1 MGIWLLT
8 AWLSFT
14 METVA
19 KPFIVTQWPRVAEV
33 MAGDDVILH
42 CNIVELYSPCSTVV
56 WLRVDPEK
64 AAISLTDRVQIHPN
78 HPSSVCTA
86 LIANSTVHDSGIYYC
101 TAVHG
106 RFAHIGNGSR
116 VVVKEHISF
125 PLIDILSPL
134 IQNSPF
140 VPLQCVVTGVEGFQ
154 EYVSWAIEGRKE
166 KGQSVWTHRH
176 NDAVQITRNQILITD
191 EEWER
196 NVQCV
201 CKVNFMGQNYTK
213 TLKRH
218 DALNGCRAIKY
229 TYVSLC
235 IIFGLLTLITLI
247 AYKRRKQTIQ

>member
-8 AWLSFT
+8 VWLSFT

-64 AAISLTDRVQIHPN
+64 AAISLTDRVQINPDQ
-78 HPSSVCTA
+78 PSSVCTA
-86 LIANSTVHDSGIYYC
+86 LIANSTVHDS
-101 TAVHG
+101 
-106 RFAHIGNGSR
+106 
-116 VVVKEHISF
+116 EHINL

-134 IQNSPF
+134 IQDGPF
-140 VPLQCVVTGVEGFQ
+140 VPLQCVVTGIEGFQ
-154 EYVSWAIEGRKE
+154 EYVSWVIEGRKE

-176 NDAVQITRNQILITD
+176 NDAVQITRNQILITA

-213 TLKRH
+213 TLQRH

-235 IIFGLLTLITLI
+235 IIFALLTLITLM